1 MLTLRFM
8 AENVEKP
15 KHAGAKENLIRAKIF
30 WPKIFRKPE
39 AVQDILLIFPLSAV
53 NIQQLKVSSW
63 VNFKVKGEREKEVS
77 HFWEGIYIYIVET
90 WQQYASAGSMLYIQR
105 ILYSFRC
112 EISRLGSFPHHV

>member
-39 AVQDILLIFPLSAV
+39 AVQDILFNFSTFRRQHSTIKSFKLSE
-53 NIQQLKVSSW
+53 
-63 VNFKVKGEREKEVS
+63 F
-77 HFWEGIYIYIVET
+77 
-90 WQQYASAGSMLYIQR
+90 
-105 ILYSFRC
+105 
-112 EISRLGSFPHHV
+112 